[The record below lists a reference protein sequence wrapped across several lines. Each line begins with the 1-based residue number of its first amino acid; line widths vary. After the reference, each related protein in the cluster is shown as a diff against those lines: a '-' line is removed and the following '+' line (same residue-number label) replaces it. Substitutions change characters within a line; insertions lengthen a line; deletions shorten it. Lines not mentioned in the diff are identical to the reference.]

1 MVYWWN
7 PACKK
12 LKEQLEQILEMRIDE
27 NVAEHDKR
35 RAVGYMASMINI
47 MEVLWAR
54 KQIALDSGL
63 SLSDEESTKMQQRFR
78 MLCGR
83 REKVHVPL
91 FLTLLAVMVVIY
103 LGSYMVI
110 LEADYEPQYS
120 YVQDTVS
127 VPDGLYAVWDDE
139 NEVYSVYFNE
149 TFIEYVNS
157 LECYSSEIPIFT
169 KNQGG
174 FCYE

>member
-1 MVYWWN
+1 
-7 PACKK
+7 
-12 LKEQLEQILEMRIDE
+12 
-27 NVAEHDKR
+27 
-35 RAVGYMASMINI
+35 MASVINI

-110 LEADYEPQYS
+110 LEADYEPAGVVIQNTMPTTEEFYAIS
-120 YVQDTVS
+120 NE
-127 VPDGLYAVWDDE
+127 DGIYTIFCGDVL
-139 NEVYSVYFNE
+139 
-149 TFIEYVNS
+149 IEYTDTLDYYPSDILVYN
-157 LECYSSEIPIFT
+157 
-169 KNQGG
+169 N
-174 FCYE
+174 